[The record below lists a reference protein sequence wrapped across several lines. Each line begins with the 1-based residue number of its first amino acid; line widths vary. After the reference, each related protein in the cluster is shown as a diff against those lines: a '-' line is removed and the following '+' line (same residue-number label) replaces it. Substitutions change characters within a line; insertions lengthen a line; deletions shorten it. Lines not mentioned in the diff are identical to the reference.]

1 MGQKVH
7 PESIRVGYIHDW
19 KSNWFNEKNFADYL
33 HEDTQIRE
41 HIIGRLSHAG
51 LSDITIR
58 KNANEV
64 EVNIHTARPGIVI
77 GKSGSEV
84 DQLRRDLHRI
94 TNKQVKVNILEIK
107 RPELDARLVAQSI
120 AEQLQNRVAFRRAMK
135 RALTSAMRSGAK
147 GVKVQV
153 SGRLG
158 GAEMART
165 EGYSDG
171 RVPLHTLRAD
181 IDYGFHEAKT
191 TFGRIGVKCWIN
203 KGEIMP
209 EGYTGADL
217 TIMDAPAPQAPDR
230 GGRDGR
236 DGRVVARAVVVAPA
250 AAPGGPGG
258 RGRGDVVPARVV
270 PARAVPAAP
279 AAVAVPAAVVQVV
292 PVGRSW
298 WFRRRLRRSGG
309 GGGSGGGSGGGPGR
323 GPRPG
328 GPGGSRTG
336 GPGGQRRLRPGGQG
350 GRAAPAVAPVP
361 AVPAA
366 RVAAR
371 VLGGHGG
378 AGNGGAG
385 NGGSSA
391 PQTGG
396 GKLMLAP
403 KRVKHRKQHRGRRA
417 GLSRGQVK
425 VQFGEYGLKSLD
437 AGWITN
443 RQIEAAR
450 IAMTRKIRRGGK
462 VWINVYPD
470 KPFTK
475 KPAETRMGSGK
486 GSPEGWVAVVKP
498 GRVMFELAGVP
509 EPLAREAMRLAGHK
523 LPVRTKFVMREDG

>member
-19 KSNWFNEKNFADYL
+19 KSNWFNERNFADYL
-33 HEDTQIRE
+33 HEDTQIRS

-58 KNANEV
+58 KNATEV
-64 EVNIHTARPGIVI
+64 EVNINTARPGIVI

-94 TNKQVKVNILEIK
+94 TGKQVKVNILEIK

-181 IDYGFHEAKT
+181 IDYGFHEART

-217 TIMDAPAPQAPDR
+217 TIMDEPSPQAPER

-236 DGRVVARAVVVAPA
+236 DGRGRGGRDGRGRGGQGGPGGRGGGPGGRGGG
-250 AAPGGPGG
+250 PGGPGG
-258 RGRGDVVPARVV
+258 RGGGPGGRGGGPGG
-270 PARAVPAAP
+270 PG
-279 AAVAVPAAVVQVV
+279 
-292 PVGRSW
+292 GRSGGPGGPGG
-298 WFRRRLRRSGG
+298 RGGGPGGPGGRGGGPGGRGGQGGRGGGPGGRGGSGGGRGRGPRSGSGGPPSGG
-309 GGGSGGGSGGGPGR
+309 GGGAG
-323 GPRPG
+323 
-328 GPGGSRTG
+328 
-336 GPGGQRRLRPGGQG
+336 GGQR
-350 GRAAPAVAPVP
+350 
-361 AVPAA
+361 
-366 RVAAR
+366 
-371 VLGGHGG
+371 
-378 AGNGGAG
+378 
-385 NGGSSA
+385 
-391 PQTGG
+391 
-396 GKLMLAP
+396 
-403 KRVKHRKQHRGRRA
+403 
-417 GLSRGQVK
+417 
-425 VQFGEYGLKSLD
+425 
-437 AGWITN
+437 
-443 RQIEAAR
+443 
-450 IAMTRKIRRGGK
+450 
-462 VWINVYPD
+462 
-470 KPFTK
+470 
-475 KPAETRMGSGK
+475 
-486 GSPEGWVAVVKP
+486 
-498 GRVMFELAGVP
+498 
-509 EPLAREAMRLAGHK
+509 
-523 LPVRTKFVMREDG
+523 